1 MMSMF
6 VVGLTGGIG
15 SGKTIASDRF
25 EELGVKVVDAD
36 IASRV
41 VVEIGKPAL
50 SSIEGEFGSDVISD
64 DGSLNRAKLR
74 EIIFKDDEAKSWLES
89 LLHPLIGQHI
99 LDEIAS
105 ATSRYVIL
113 VSPLLF
119 ETTQFQMCNRTLL
132 IDVPK
137 DIQILRTAKR
147 DKVPE
152 SQVEK
157 IIASQMDR
165 DQKIGKADDVIVND
179 GEIGDLI
186 SKIDKIHQRYIEL
199 ADG

>member
-1 MMSMF
+1 MSMF

-15 SGKTIASDRF
+15 SGKTVASDRF

-50 SSIEGEFGSDVISD
+50 SSIEGQFGSDVISD

-186 SKIDKIHQRYIEL
+186 SKIDKFHQRYIEL

>member
-1 MMSMF
+1 MSMF

-15 SGKTIASDRF
+15 SGKTVASDRF
-25 EELGVKVVDAD
+25 EELGIKVVDAD
-36 IASRV
+36 ISSRV

-50 SSIEGEFGSDVISD
+50 SSIEAKFGSDVILD

-99 LDEIAS
+99 LDEITS
-105 ATSRYVIL
+105 ATSKYVIL

-165 DQKIGKADDVIVND
+165 DQKISKADDVIVND

>member
-1 MMSMF
+1 MSMF

-15 SGKTIASDRF
+15 SGKTVASDRF

-119 ETTQFQMCNRTLL
+119 ETTKFQMCNRTLL

-165 DQKIGKADDVIVND
+165 DQKISKADDVIVND

>member
-1 MMSMF
+1 MSMF

-165 DQKIGKADDVIVND
+165 DQKISKADDVIVND

>member
-1 MMSMF
+1 MSMF

-15 SGKTIASDRF
+15 SGKTVASDRF

>member
-1 MMSMF
+1 MSMF

-50 SSIEGEFGSDVISD
+50 SSIEAKFGSDVILD

>member
-15 SGKTIASDRF
+15 SGKTVASDRF
-25 EELGVKVVDAD
+25 EELGIKVVDAD
-36 IASRV
+36 ISSRV

-50 SSIEGEFGSDVISD
+50 SSIEAKFGSDVILD

-99 LDEIAS
+99 LDEITS
-105 ATSRYVIL
+105 ATSKYVIL

-165 DQKIGKADDVIVND
+165 NQKIRKADDVIVND
-179 GEIGDLI
+179 GEISDLI
-186 SKIDKIHQRYIEL
+186 AKIDEIHQKYIAL
-199 ADG
+199 TDG